1 MRNFLQLAEQKAL
14 RAILRD
20 YTEKWVRVGERPYA
34 FGEEG
39 NARFDGSEL
48 EFGMMIGLHSVPE
61 INNPNLPTPLLTG
74 QRPEVVRYRRRTWR
88 AGVRYLWEDTIDD
101 KIGWYKRLTRNLS
114 GALEYS
120 VELLWHEPFFRAIDP
135 NYIGGWDRKTLLN
148 DTHDLLGGG
157 TFDNRRAFATPTDAI
172 IRQIEEHFN
181 TIPDPYG
188 RPVAINNI
196 MIYTSTK
203 WYLTFQQILN
213 SRTAITNPL
222 ASGQVNPNQGIV
234 PAFTA
239 GRFTVVASPYLTGVN
254 NGDVYFALGQN
265 HNMFKA
271 TAFAKDRMYEIN
283 NPPGYVHE
291 TWWSGGVG
299 WLSAESILG
308 YI

>member
-1 MRNFLQLAEQKAL
+1 MRNFLHLAEQKAL

-20 YTEKWVRVGERPYA
+20 STENWVRVGERPYA

-39 NARFDGSEL
+39 TVKFDGSNL

-61 INNPNLPTPLLTG
+61 INNPNLPTPVLTG

-88 AGVRYLWEDTIDD
+88 GAVRYLWEDTIDD

-114 GALEYS
+114 RALEYS
-120 VELLWHEPFFRAIDP
+120 TELLYHEPFFRAIDTA
-135 NYIGGWDRKTLLN
+135 YVGGWDRRSLLHN
-148 DTHDLLGGG
+148 THDLLGGG
-157 TFDNRRAFATPTDAI
+157 TFDNLHAFAAPTDAI

-188 RPVAINNI
+188 RPVTVNNI
-196 MIYTSTK
+196 MIYTSTR
-203 WYLTFQQILN
+203 WFLTFQQILN

-222 ASGQVNPNQGIV
+222 APGVNPNQAIV
-234 PAFTA
+234 PAFTT
-239 GRFTVVASPYLTGVN
+239 GRFTVVASPYL
-254 NGDVYFALGQN
+254 NGLSGGNVYFALGQN
-265 HNMFKA
+265 HTMFKG

-283 NPPGYVHE
+283 DPPGYKHE